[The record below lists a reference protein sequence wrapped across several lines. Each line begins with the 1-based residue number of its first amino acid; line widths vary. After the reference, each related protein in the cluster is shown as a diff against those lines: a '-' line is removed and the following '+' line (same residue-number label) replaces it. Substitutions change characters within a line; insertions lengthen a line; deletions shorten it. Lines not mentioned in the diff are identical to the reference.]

1 MKKVRLLHTLLIL
14 TIAVFLSSC
23 TTMLYTSIDIL
34 RPAKVSFPS
43 DITKVVL
50 INNAPVQHPDVGHT
64 TTLLNQQERKVR
76 FATDSVSVYCLAALA
91 EGMAGKE
98 FFNRVSLEPNTIN
111 QSNLSIKP
119 TLPDREFITSVA
131 SRNSANAVISLNQ
144 IVVASVQ
151 GEVYSEETNSFI
163 SYIEAIYETH
173 WSTHFPDK
181 NKVQTFSA
189 RDTVFW
195 ESEAYSRQRA
205 SQGLPDRYNA
215 LIDGALITGQ
225 RNLNRFIPWWD
236 KVDRYLFNSSSKSIK
251 PGMEAFY
258 RKKWKEATDAWS
270 NALAYGK
277 NESMNGRLAHNL
289 AVAWE
294 IQGNLQQA
302 KSFSDKALEYFMSS
316 FVISYDQFMLVVGYN
331 EELEKR
337 IKEVETVNQQLGE

>member
-1 MKKVRLLHTLLIL
+1 
-14 TIAVFLSSC
+14 
-23 TTMLYTSIDIL
+23 MLFTSIDIL
-34 RPAKVSFPS
+34 RPAKVSFPA
-43 DITKVVL
+43 DITNVVL
-50 INNAPVQHPDVGHT
+50 INNAPVQYADIGHT
-64 TTLLNQQERKVR
+64 TQMLNQQERKVR
-76 FATDSVSVYCLAALA
+76 FSTDSVSVYCLAALA

-111 QSNLSIKP
+111 QNSLSIKP
-119 TLPDREFITSVA
+119 TLPDRELIVSVA
-131 SRNSANAVISLNQ
+131 ARNAANAVVSLNQ

-173 WSTHFPDK
+173 WSTHFTEK
-181 NKVQTFSA
+181 NKVHTFSA

-205 SQGLPDRYNA
+205 IQGLPDRNDA

-236 KVDRYLFNSSSKSIK
+236 KVDRYLFNSSSKSMK

-258 RKKWKEATDAWS
+258 RKKWKEAIEAWS
-270 NALAYGK
+270 GALTLGK
-277 NESMNGRLAHNL
+277 NESMNGKLAHNL
-289 AVAWE
+289 AIAYE

-302 KSFSDKALEYFMSS
+302 KAYSDKAVEYFMSS
-316 FVISYDQFMLVVGYN
+316 FLISYDQFMLVVGYN
-331 EELEKR
+331 EELEVR
-337 IKEVETVNQQLGE
+337 LKEVETVSQQLGEQS